1 MLLES
6 GAKPGPPMKLLV
18 LVLLLETRVLIA
30 ECSPSEMTANQARA
44 RFQQLDKKA
53 QIEFR
58 REQFAEA
65 SKDFDQAACMAPE
78 SLRPHYELYAAANAA
93 ASTHDLTRTRELLE
107 RADELQPG
115 YALPLAMLVK
125 INLISG
131 DIGNV
136 KRSLRV
142 AARRFPLDGRLH
154 ADLAQDLLHVKQYDL
169 ALAEALRVED
179 NGALDGRAN
188 VNLAVLE
195 NQLGAFRDAARLA
208 SAVEEQSGLP
218 EKVRASGAAIAGL
231 SYESLGQA
239 REAVQHLSLAIRL
252 DPHQE
257 QPYLA
262 LARIYAQRQDPGGAL
277 RVLNQRRTLAGESP
291 DVLLALGD
299 SLLALEHYQEGIQI
313 LTGLI
318 QNSPNQLEAY
328 PKLAAAYRNAGD
340 PQRATE
346 TLRQLARRKPDD
358 LALHVVIAQS
368 LLDEEQVDYPGV
380 LEELAIAGDAL
391 PEDYDVHYLRGK
403 VFLATGRYE
412 DAVTS
417 LRRAVELRPTE
428 PGAYYQLGMAYRKA
442 GQPDLAREQF
452 EKLEFLKGPPGSP
465 KGRD

>member
-1 MLLES
+1 
-6 GAKPGPPMKLLV
+6 MKLLV
-18 LVLLLETRVLIA
+18 LVLLLETPVVIA
-30 ECSPSEMTANQARA
+30 ECSPPEMTAVQART
-44 RFQQLDKKA
+44 RFQELDKKA

-78 SLRPHYELYAAANAA
+78 RLRPHYELYSAANAA
-93 ASTHDLTRTRELLE
+93 AATGDLTRTRELLE

-154 ADLAQDLLHVKQYDL
+154 ADFAQDLLHEKQYDL

-179 NGALDGRAN
+179 NGALDARAN

-195 NQLGAFRDAARLA
+195 SQLGAFSDAARLA
-208 SAVEEQSGLP
+208 SDVERQSGLP
-218 EKVRASGAAIAGL
+218 EKVRALGAAIAGL

-239 REAVQHLSLAIRL
+239 QEAIQHLNLALRL

-262 LARIYAQRQDPGGAL
+262 LARIYAQQQDPGDTL
-277 RVLNQRRTLAGESP
+277 KVLNERRTLAGESP
-291 DVLLALGD
+291 ALSLALGNA
-299 SLLALEHYQEGIQI
+299 LLAMEHYQEAIQI
-313 LTGLI
+313 LTGLV
-318 QNSPNQLEAY
+318 QSVPDQLEAY
-328 PKLAAAYRNAGD
+328 PKLAAAYRNSGD

-346 TLRQLARRKPDD
+346 TLRQLARRKPGDP
-358 LALHVVIAQS
+358 ALHVVIAQS
-368 LLDEEQVDYPGV
+368 LLDEEHVDYTSV
-380 LEELAIAGDAL
+380 LAELTTAGEAL

-403 VFLATGRYE
+403 VFLATSRYQE
-412 DAVTS
+412 AVTS

-428 PGAYYQLGMAYRKA
+428 PGAYYQLGIAYRKA
-442 GQPDLAREQF
+442 SQPDLAREQF
-452 EKLEFLKGPPGSP
+452 EKLEFLKGPPGPP
-465 KGRD
+465 KDRD